1 METFEIRKTH
11 IELNK
16 LLKVLG
22 WASTGGHAKQLIQE
36 GHVLRNNAL
45 ETRVRAKLLAG
56 DIIEL
61 EGQQVQLLAGSD
73 S

>member
-1 METFEIRKTH
+1 MESFEIRKNH

-45 ETRVRAKLLAG
+45 ETRVRAKLVAG